1 MDRLGGITKRR
12 VVIALTAL
20 IVVGG
25 FVLALLSSSGFNPA
39 APSSSSTPFQVAGG
53 LNGLH
58 ASATDLQGGLM
69 YGSSD
74 ANIAPG
80 NTVVIGQ
87 MTTVTMTATS
97 TTTNYGQV
105 PPQGGANASRGSP
118 ASGGGL
124 IEFSSDLAIRSSTPQ
139 RTASEVVA
147 LAYSVGGYVAYQST
161 FSDSAYVVIRVPAAE
176 YQLVLN
182 RTQGMG
188 TVLSL
193 TSNSNDVSVQYTD
206 LNATLASLRTEQG
219 SLLRLLNQSSTINS
233 TLAVE
238 TQLQLVDQQI
248 NQVQSQ
254 ILQTRTLIAYST
266 IDVTISKTAQAT
278 PLAMTLSATP
288 INGTAPLSVTFNAIV
303 KGGAQPYVVNYN
315 FGDGYASQGQLVI
328 HTYFQAGTYRVV
340 TSATDQNGTVV
351 QSTATV
357 RVDAVQAQ
365 SGLQTFFGNVASL
378 FINVVEG
385 IVEVAV
391 VVLPLAAVGAA
402 IILPIE
408 RRGRAQK
415 SVKQGQ

>member
-1 MDRLGGITKRR
+1 M
-12 VVIALTAL
+12 ALTAL

-25 FVLALLSSSGFNPA
+25 LALALLSNSGLNPA
-39 APSSSSTPFQVAGG
+39 APSSTTGPPFQAAGG
-53 LNGLH
+53 LNGFDV
-58 ASATDLQGGLM
+58 SAANLQGGIT
-69 YGSSD
+69 YGVNG
-74 ANIAPG
+74 ANVAPS

-97 TTTNYGQV
+97 TTTNDGLV
-105 PPQGGANASRGSP
+105 PPHSGTNASQGSP
-118 ASGGGL
+118 AVGGGL
-124 IEFSSDLAIRSSTPQ
+124 IEFSSDLTIRSPTPQ
-139 RTASEVVA
+139 RTAGEVVA

-161 FSDSAYVVIRVPAAE
+161 YSDSAYVVIRVPAAE

-193 TSNSNDVSVQYTD
+193 TSNSNDVRVQYTD

-219 SLLRLLNQSSTINS
+219 SLLKLLNQSSTINS

-266 IDVTISKTAQAT
+266 IDVTISKTAQST

-288 INGTAPLSVTFNAIV
+288 INGTAPLSVTLNAVV

-340 TSATDQNGTVV
+340 ASATDQNGTVV

-365 SGLQTFFGNVASL
+365 SGLQGFLGNVANL
-378 FINVVEG
+378 FVSVVEG

-408 RRGRAQK
+408 RRSRAQK
-415 SVKQGQ
+415 SVRQSQ